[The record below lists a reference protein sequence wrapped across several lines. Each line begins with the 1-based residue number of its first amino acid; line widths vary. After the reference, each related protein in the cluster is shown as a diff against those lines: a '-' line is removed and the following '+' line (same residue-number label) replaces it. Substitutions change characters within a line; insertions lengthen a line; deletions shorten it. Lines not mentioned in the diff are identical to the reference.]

1 MSHDLV
7 APSTPGASPLWAA
20 HNITAPDVHRS
31 CPIGRHHHLD
41 FTSSSS
47 LPPIPHVWSF
57 FFLAALPFHCCG
69 LTSCSHLF
77 SSRACSSTVVSLTF
91 ATPRSVVCCFPLRSF
106 IESCGKETLPGS
118 YSLIRDGYGCL
129 SSYPVL
135 LFSCLSDVT
144 FTPFIS
150 CAAIFPSAALLPCWV
165 QQFIHP
171 HLFYIDIYCIIL
183 TFEVTMA
190 GNNGGNGQMIE
201 YIQGTCVI
209 CFDPARLGMTASCT
223 VSLGLIINQHIQIV
237 CTLPPTTPRQTRE
250 HLFPSRWS
258 SPSPPASAPREP
270 TPVPP
275 EASAA
280 TPCTLRWR
288 IPCSTMHFMQTLAR
302 TTLVTSTALR
312 CISTRSLGTPQTVI
326 VR

>member
-1 MSHDLV
+1 MGSPQHNS
-7 APSTPGASPLWAA
+7 ARRASQLP
-20 HNITAPDVHRS
+20 NRS
-31 CPIGRHHHLD
+31 SPPPRLHL
-41 FTSSSS
+41 
-47 LPPIPHVWSF
+47 F
-57 FFLAALPFHCCG
+57 FFSSPNPSRLVLFFPCCSSIP
-69 LTSCSHLF
+69 LLRSHLVLSPF
-77 SSRACSSTVVSLTF
+77 FFFFPSRACASTVVSLTF

-129 SSYPVL
+129 SSYLVL

-223 VSLGLIINQHIQIV
+223 VNLGLIINQHIQIV

-280 TPCTLRWR
+280 APCTLR
-288 IPCSTMHFMQTLAR
+288 
-302 TTLVTSTALR
+302 
-312 CISTRSLGTPQTVI
+312 
-326 VR
+326 